1 METREVLERYKN
13 GDMTLEEAENYFR
26 RAPFDEMGYAKLDM
40 HRKLRSG
47 FPEVIFCSRKADEHL
62 IPIVERLYRENG
74 EVFGTRASEH

>member
-1 METREVLERYKN
+1 METREVLEKYKY

-62 IPIVERLYRENG
+62 TDCRKIIPGKWRSVWNEGI
-74 EVFGTRASEH
+74 